1 MTIFGTIALVA
12 LVILGVLV
20 LRIKSDPMEKE
31 SVRKYFADREDAGG
45 SLSHA
50 TQVKDTQEKNSTDTG
65 LD

>member
-31 SVRKYFADREDAGG
+31 SVRKYIADAKGPAHAANTSTHTNSANSSAED
-45 SLSHA
+45 
-50 TQVKDTQEKNSTDTG
+50 
-65 LD
+65 